1 MHDRLSDN
9 KCRENKRVFK
19 IFSSLKDVPGPKK
32 VIAQM
37 CSMEA
42 VQQNDGFTLFST

>member
-1 MHDRLSDN
+1 MTGCQIIN
-9 KCRENKRVFK
+9 VEK
-19 IFSSLKDVPGPKK
+19 IKKFSRFFSSLKDVPGPKK